1 MSERNSE
8 HSLKVDTMETIYEC
22 ILGSTTHF
30 AQTQQEAMDWLEANP
45 TGKYKNNLHGF
56 VINGGVKN
64 VRNTCPKSNNLR

>member
-1 MSERNSE
+1 
-8 HSLKVDTMETIYEC
+8 METIYEC

-56 VINGGVKN
+56 VINGGGKK
-64 VRNTCPKSNNLR
+64 CA